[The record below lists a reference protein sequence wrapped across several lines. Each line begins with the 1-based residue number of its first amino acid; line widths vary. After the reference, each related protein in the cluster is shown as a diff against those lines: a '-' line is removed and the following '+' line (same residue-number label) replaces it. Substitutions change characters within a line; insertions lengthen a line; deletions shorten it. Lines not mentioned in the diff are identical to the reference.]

1 VVVLDFVNE
10 FGFVPLHVLKPAM
23 RINVSINMPF
33 GIAACY
39 SRESAPVM
47 PISSGATRTTDG
59 IPRSARRRARE
70 HPVAAQR
77 WEKIVREIKQVYEVR
92 PVINAASAASHLAV
106 VFLWSLRRGFV
117 SRLDCVLLGHVFALP
132 RRAVKT
138 RAFPVVNTCLGVNPH
153 LAMASAGRGWVGR
166 FLGRAPC
173 GHWAC
178 SRTRFPLS
186 LRFLRSGFCFG

>member
-1 VVVLDFVNE
+1 MVVLDFVNE

-39 SRESAPVM
+39 SRESAPAM

-77 WEKIVREIKQVYEVR
+77 WEKTVREIKT
-92 PVINAASAASHLAV
+92 
-106 VFLWSLRRGFV
+106 SLRSPARDKRGV
-117 SRLDCVLLGHVFALP
+117 SRFSLSRCLP
-132 RRAVKT
+132 MVSSARVCIPPGLRPARSCICPSSSCRK
-138 RAFPVVNTCLGVNPH
+138 N
-153 LAMASAGRGWVGR
+153 AS
-166 FLGRAPC
+166 LPC
-173 GHWAC
+173 GKHL
-178 SRTRFPLS
+178 SR
-186 LRFLRSGFCFG
+186 C